1 MLATLQ
7 ILLAVAIGAAGL
19 FLVDQLS
26 KARTGATTASLSRNP
41 RNSLLACALL
51 LIVIGAAGCQAVTP
65 TSPAADQPT
74 ASPVGD
80 KLTVYSGRTEDLVA
94 PVIEQFETASG
105 VDVEV
110 RYGGT
115 AEMAAMILEEGV
127 NSPADVFFA
136 QDAGALGALADEGRL
151 LTLPDSVLSQVDA
164 KFRSSVGN
172 WVGVSGRARTVVYN
186 TDNVQPDELPANV
199 YGLTDPKWRGRVG
212 WAPSNGSFQAFVT
225 AMRKLDGDEKA
236 RQWLLDMVAN
246 DVQVYDKNAS
256 IVNAVGSGEI
266 DLGLVNHYYL
276 YEFLKEQGES
286 FPAANHFFSEPGAGS
301 IVNVAGV
308 GIVDSAPNPA
318 AAEEFINYL
327 LSTDA
332 QQFFADQT
340 VEYPLAGD
348 DVALNPQLK
357 PLAEIAAPELDL
369 SLLEDLQG
377 TLEMLEETGAL
388 Q

>member
-1 MLATLQ
+1 
-7 ILLAVAIGAAGL
+7 
-19 FLVDQLS
+19 
-26 KARTGATTASLSRNP
+26 
-41 RNSLLACALL
+41 
-51 LIVIGAAGCQAVTP
+51 
-65 TSPAADQPT
+65 
-74 ASPVGD
+74 
-80 KLTVYSGRTEDLVA
+80 
-94 PVIEQFETASG
+94 
-105 VDVEV
+105 
-110 RYGGT
+110 
-115 AEMAAMILEEGV
+115 
-127 NSPADVFFA
+127 
-136 QDAGALGALADEGRL
+136 
-151 LTLPDSVLSQVDA
+151 
-164 KFRSSVGN
+164 
-172 WVGVSGRARTVVYN
+172 
-186 TDNVQPDELPANV
+186 
-199 YGLTDPKWRGRVG
+199 
-212 WAPSNGSFQAFVT
+212 
-225 AMRKLDGDEKA
+225 MRKLDGDEKA
-236 RQWLLDMVAN
+236 RQWLLDMIAN

-318 AAEEFINYL
+318 AAEEFVNYL

-332 QQFFADQT
+332 QQFFADET